1 MKRAFLALVL
11 GYAAAG
17 ICAAGDNGFVAMFNG
32 KDLSGWEGLPGAWR
46 VENGAIVGESTPERP
61 CKRTHYLYWKGG
73 EPADFILKA
82 KIKLIGGNSGIQF
95 RSAKRP
101 HFDTFGYQ
109 ADFDAANQY
118 TGCLYQHKRGLV
130 ARRGERVIFTETGE
144 RKVEKFANFDELLKH
159 VRQNDWNDYEIIA
172 RGSHITLR
180 LNGQLM
186 CEVEDHDPQLAREKG
201 IIALQ
206 MHQGPPMRVEFKEL
220 RIKILK

>member
-1 MKRAFLALVL
+1 MRDALTLLVVC
-11 GYAAAG
+11 GAVGGVSMATEP
-17 ICAAGDNGFVAMFNG
+17 GFVPIFNG
-32 KDLSGWEGLPGAWR
+32 TDLAGWEGKPGAWR
-46 VENGAIVGESTPERP
+46 VERGAIVGESTPERP
-61 CKRTHYLYWKGG
+61 CKRTHYLYWTGG
-73 EPADFILKA
+73 EPADFILRA

-101 HFDTFGYQ
+101 DFDTFGYQ

-130 ARRGERVIFTETGE
+130 ARRGERVVFTETGQRQVE
-144 RKVEKFANFDELLKH
+144 RFADFEGLLKH

-172 RGSHITLR
+172 RGNRLTLR

-186 CEVEDHDPQLAREKG
+186 CEVEDRDPQLARRKG

-206 MHQGPPMRVEFKEL
+206 MHQGPPMRVEFKDL
-220 RIKILK
+220 RIKVLK